1 MGTRVLEELY
11 AKMGS
16 APTKVDLDALFL
28 RLGVALR
35 RGVVEL
41 DDRAPLAPIR
51 RAITATR

>member
-1 MGTRVLEELY
+1 MGTTVLEELY

-16 APTKVDLDALFL
+16 APMEVDLDALFL

>member
-1 MGTRVLEELY
+1 VGTRVLEELY

-16 APTKVDLDALFL
+16 TSMKVDLDALFL

-35 RGVVEL
+35 QGVVEL

-51 RAITATR
+51 RAITERR